1 METESELKKEKFS
14 QHPFY
19 CSICKISCAS
29 ALHLQTHFLGSKH
42 RTVEEALKA
51 HGIVAT
57 VSGSGDQA
65 KAPVKLPDYVQT
77 EPEEFQGQTLGEHLN
92 ACKDSEPALG
102 LDYITEYRSKD
113 NFHVLYECQLC
124 DCQTGLNNM
133 FMHIYG
139 AKHRMAYL
147 RQHYPEI
154 VKSDEVRG
162 RGSELNRKLK
172 QVAATIEMKEGR
184 KQIKVVTDPPIM
196 KRKWQEHNHSKAKIQ
211 HVDVSTS
218 SEGKADG
225 NTEDKQ
231 TDSTQ
236 SLSSQG
242 GKDTQDKLEK
252 SQIKVSKADKLEAKE
267 TVESRKDDN
276 TEGNSKDSKA
286 ECDDSRQSR
295 GENQD
300 VEDKQQEANDVN
312 SEGFTSQDELL
323 EFLQCFEILNEE
335 DASFILKVT
344 QILTDALV
352 EYRQQVAPRKE
363 NSSSVMERN
372 EPQHSSAGFLGTFY
386 ENDVTAE
393 FLNSVRN
400 MDVEELTTTLH
411 KIAATNPA
419 FRGIDIPNV
428 IRILTESG
436 NQSTGLLEHSEQ
448 WQ

>member
-1 METESELKKEKFS
+1 METESELKKEKLH

-19 CSICKISCAS
+19 CNICKISCAS
-29 ALHLQTHFLGSKH
+29 ALNLQTHFLGYKH
-42 RTVEEALKA
+42 KTVEEALKA
-51 HGIVAT
+51 HGIVKT

-77 EPEEFQGQTLGEHLN
+77 EPEKFQGQTLEEQLN
-92 ACKDSEPALG
+92 TCKDSEPALG
-102 LDYITEYRSKD
+102 LDYIIEYRSKD
-113 NFHVLYECQLC
+113 NFPVLYECQLC
-124 DCQTGLNNM
+124 HCQTGLSNM
-133 FMHIYG
+133 FMHVYG

-154 VKSDEVRG
+154 VESDEVRG
-162 RGSELNRKLK
+162 RGSELNRRLK

-184 KQIKVVTDPPIM
+184 KQIKVIMDPPIM
-196 KRKWQEHNHSKAKIQ
+196 KRKWQEHNHSKAKVQ
-211 HVDVSTS
+211 HVDVTTI

-225 NTEDKQ
+225 NNEDKQ

-252 SQIKVSKADKLEAKE
+252 SQIKESKADKLETKE
-267 TVESRKDDN
+267 AVESRKDNN
-276 TEGNSKDSKA
+276 TDGNSKDSKA
-286 ECDDSRQSR
+286 ECDDSRQSKD
-295 GENQD
+295 ENQD
-300 VEDKQQEANDVN
+300 VKDKQQEANDVN
-312 SEGFTSQDELL
+312 SEGFTSKDELL
-323 EFLQCFEILNEE
+323 GFLQGFEILNEE

-363 NSSSVMERN
+363 NSLSVMERN

-400 MDVEELTTTLH
+400 MDVDEVTTTLH

-436 NQSTGLLEHSEQ
+436 NLRALDC
-448 WQ
+448 